1 MIDACGTEQLN
12 EFVIIHSG
20 GGFNTS
26 DIQLDFDSNN
36 NFAGPQNNDI
46 NINANPCGLIAGNI
60 TAYTGCP
67 NLISV
72 GPGVN
77 IPPNAIV
84 VLQTS
89 AGATPNT
96 YNFSS
101 LCGGGQCV
109 FVISSSC
116 ARTGGAFTNG
126 GGNGTRTTHFYIAGG
141 CQQTIT
147 YDLQQVPVG
156 NGTYMLPVSGTFGN
170 DGCVAPPA
178 PAPPFPPNI
187 NPIPNVTACG
197 SYTLPPIAGT
207 NLTPNAAYYTGTNGT
222 GTQYNPGDVITS
234 TTTLY
239 AFDSN
244 GPGCSD
250 QEQFTVT
257 IIAPP
262 TVNQPNNSVA
272 CAGQQVTV
280 NFSGSP
286 GASFQWTN
294 SNPIIGLPA
303 SGTGNINF
311 TAANVNSTEVAT
323 ITVTPVQGSC
333 QGTPVSF
340 TITVNPSPTVDN
352 PGNQTACAGQQVTV
366 NFSSPAGNPTFNWTN
381 SNPAIGLPANG
392 TGNIAFTAANPA
404 NPITGTISVSAT
416 LNGCTGPAQT
426 FTITVNPA
434 PTVNAPANQ
443 TACAGQQVTVNFSGS
458 PGASFQWTNSNPAIG
473 LPASGTGNLNFTA
486 ANVNS
491 PEVGTITVTPTS
503 PAGCTG
509 NPVSFTITVNP
520 GPEMN
525 NPGDQTA
532 CAGQQVAVNFSGP
545 AGNPTF
551 NWTNSNPAIG
561 LPANGTGNINFTAAN
576 PANPITGTISVS
588 ATLNGCTG
596 PAQTFTITVNPA
608 PTVNATAN
616 QMACAGQQVTV
627 NFSGSPGASFNWTN
641 SNPAIGLPANGSG
654 DLNFTAANVNSPEV
668 GTVTVTPTSPQGCT
682 GNPASFT
689 ITVNPNPI
697 MDPPANQ
704 SVCGGDAV
712 NVVFSSSGGNPT
724 FNWTNSNPAIGLPA
738 SGTGNLNFTAANPAG
753 TQTATIAV
761 TPVLNGCAGATQIF
775 TITVTP
781 RPTVNPVPNQ
791 TICGNQNV
799 SIAFSGTAGATFEW
813 TNSNPAIGL
822 PASGTGN
829 ISFTAANSS
838 APETAVITVTP
849 QLGNCSGNP
858 LSFTLTLN
866 PTPAIDPVADVFACA
881 GEFVAITFS
890 SPSGNPTYTWTN
902 SNPAIGLGAA
912 GVGNIGFT
920 TANTGSTQTGTVS
933 VTPQL
938 NGCVGTPATFNI
950 SVSPAPTMGQPAN
963 ASACGGSTVNIAF
976 AGTPGAVFEWTNNNP
991 NVGLALSGSGNISFV
1006 SANPEAV
1013 EVATIV
1019 VQPVLNGCAGPART
1033 FTITIRPTPE
1043 VIFPGDRAVCGG
1055 DPVSVTFSSPS
1066 GNPTYTWLNNN
1077 PAIGLGASGTGNI
1090 NFTSAIVG
1098 SPQVG
1103 TVVVTP
1109 SQNGC
1114 TGPSVSFDIIVSPA
1128 PTANPLP
1135 DVQVCSREERSIA
1148 LSGSLGASFSWTNN
1162 NTATGLAAS
1171 GSGDTITFT
1180 AAHVSAPQVSTIV
1193 VTPRVGTCT
1202 GPSVV
1207 FDLTVL
1213 PLPTVDSVESF
1224 TACSGESVTVSFTGS
1239 PGATFNWTN
1248 DNTAIGLPA
1257 QGVGN
1262 LNFVA
1267 ASVVTAQSAQIRVTP
1282 QLNGCSGEV
1291 REFALTVVPA
1301 ASLPPLQDRTLC
1313 AGDSLLVDVTS
1324 PGVSVSWT
1332 NSNPAIGL
1340 AATGAGNIQFT
1351 VAPVSAAQQALITLT
1366 ATADSGNCPAV
1377 SRSFSINVKP
1387 VLGVENPGD
1396 RTACSGETV
1405 EVLFSNSRVRWTN
1418 DNPAIGL
1425 PSSGVGDL
1433 KFVAPDVP
1441 AMEVA
1446 NLTAT
1451 PLILA
1456 DRAYIPNLDGYVS
1469 VVDLST
1475 SAVIGQ
1481 IPVGAPAYGV
1491 AVDAEGTRVYVT
1503 ANTTSDNGMLIAI
1516 DAINQ
1521 TVIGTLPLAKPR
1533 GVAVSANGQ
1542 EVYVTHGE
1550 TFFSVVDA
1558 QSLTLKS
1565 TLPMPVSIN
1574 YGIAL
1579 APDGQAAY
1587 IGAAQELS
1595 SVDLPTQTSSA
1606 LSTPTPALVR
1616 GVDLELTGR
1625 LLYGAYD
1632 GATGQDSLWI
1642 ADVLTNSS
1650 IGFIPVGSAPTGV
1663 VFNPANGLVYVA
1675 NANSASMSVCNP
1687 VTRSV
1692 VATIPVGNGPIGV
1705 DVAPDGKRVYVACLS
1720 GQVYEIDAIGQV
1732 VTSIVDVGG
1741 SATAFGRF
1749 LAPAQAC
1756 IGSPQTFKITIS
1768 ARPTLQPINDITVC
1782 SEQAVNVLFNSSPGA
1797 TVQWTN
1803 TNPAIGLPENGTG
1816 NLQFMSASVV
1826 VPQTAVISATPA
1838 LAGCTGA
1845 PVSFV
1850 LTVVPGADTLLIDNS
1865 TCDPN
1870 LAGTFVQ
1877 NLTNRF
1883 GCDSVVIT
1891 TTLLLPS
1898 DTTVLNQTTCNPNA
1912 AGTFVQTL
1920 VNQAGCDSV
1929 VVTIVAFD
1937 PNATDTTLITT
1948 TTCDPNAVGT
1958 SAQTFTNQAGCDSV
1972 VIVNTV
1978 YNPDNCAPIALVS
1991 GRDPLCADQANGSF
2005 TLQVQSGLLPLTY
2018 TWSGSAGGAGSGQI
2032 TALQTP
2038 ATVSDLP
2045 AGSYTIT
2052 LTDPNGLSTTLS
2064 VVLTAPPPLK
2074 ATAGATSS
2082 FGGFSVRCSN
2092 SAEGVAKVLVSGGTS
2107 PYTYRWSSG
2116 GNAEEEGSLRAGTY
2130 TVEVRDVS
2138 GCSATANV
2146 TLSAPEPLVFSLNV
2160 GRADCGDTLV
2170 DISVQAKGG
2179 VSPYLLTLNG
2189 NAVSGPVPGL
2199 TAGTHVVG
2207 VRDANGCTAD
2217 STVTVSLPPAPTIS
2231 LPADTAVVMGT
2242 ALRIEATTNLTT
2254 WRQLVWTPLP
2264 DSTCPNC
2271 LVQSWTPQRTQ
2282 RLSVKITDENGC
2294 SATAQM
2300 LVRVLRQIEL
2310 YVPNAFRPQGGNAP
2324 ENSLWRLS
2332 AGRSVVELREVAVFD
2347 RWGDLLYRWTTPI
2360 APNEWPGW
2368 DGTTRGQRAQPGV
2381 YVYYLKILL
2390 ADNTEEVLKGDV
2402 TILD

>member
-1 MIDACGTEQLN
+1 MLGKFLLPVGLALEVVCLFFPSPLSAQCPQIEAIMIDACGTEQLN

-116 ARTGGAFTNG
+116 VRTGGAFTNG

-294 SNPIIGLPA
+294 DNPAIGLPA
-303 SGTGNINF
+303 AGTGNLNF
-311 TAANVNSTEVAT
+311 TAANVNSPEIGTV
-323 ITVTPVQGSC
+323 TVTPVQGSC

-458 PGASFQWTNSNPAIG
+458 PGATFQWTNSNPAIG
-473 LPASGTGNLNFTA
+473 LPANGSGDLNFTA

-503 PAGCTG
+503 PQGCTG
-509 NPVSFTITVNP
+509 SAVS
-520 GPEMN
+520 
-525 NPGDQTA
+525 
-532 CAGQQVAVNFSGP
+532 
-545 AGNPTF
+545 
-551 NWTNSNPAIG
+551 
-561 LPANGTGNINFTAAN
+561 
-576 PANPITGTISVS
+576 
-588 ATLNGCTG
+588 
-596 PAQTFTITVNPA
+596 FTITVNPA
-608 PTVNATAN
+608 PTVNAPAN
-616 QMACAGQQVTV
+616 QTACAGQQVTV
-627 NFSGSPGASFNWTN
+627 NFSGSPGASFQWTN
-641 SNPAIGLPANGSG
+641 SNPAIGLPASG
-654 DLNFTAANVNSPEV
+654 TGNLNFTAANVNSPEV

-712 NVVFSSSGGNPT
+712 NVVFSSPGGNPT

-738 SGTGNLNFTAANPAG
+738 VGTGNISFTAANPTG

-761 TPVLNGCAGATQIF
+761 TPVLNGCSGAAQTF

-822 PASGTGN
+822 PASGTGS
-829 ISFTAANSS
+829 ISFTASNPA
-838 APETAVITVTP
+838 APETAVVTVTP
-849 QLGNCSGNP
+849 QLGSCSGNP
-858 LSFTLTLN
+858 ISFTLTLN
-866 PTPAIDPVADVFACA
+866 PSPAVNPVADVFACA
-881 GEFVAITFS
+881 GEFVAIAFS

-920 TANTGSTQTGTVS
+920 TANTGSTQTGTIS

-991 NVGLALSGSGNISFV
+991 NVGLAPSGSGNISFV

-1213 PLPTVDSVESF
+1213 PLPTVDSVESL

-1239 PGATFNWTN
+1239 PGATLNWTN

-1282 QLNGCSGEV
+1282 ELNGCLGEV

-1313 AGDSLLVDVTS
+1313 AGDSLSIGVTS
-1324 PGVSVSWT
+1324 PGVSVSWA

-1340 AATGAGNIQFT
+1340 AATGAGDIQFT
-1351 VAPVSAAQQALITLT
+1351 AAPVSAPQQALITLT
-1366 ATADSGNCPAV
+1366 ATANSGNCPSV
-1377 SRSFSINVKP
+1377 SRSFSVNVKP
-1387 VLGVENPGD
+1387 VLDVENPGD

-1405 EVLFSNSRVRWTN
+1405 EVVFSNSRVRWTN

-1433 KFVAPDVP
+1433 SFAAPNVP
-1441 AMEVA
+1441 AVEVA
-1446 NLTAT
+1446 NLTVT
-1451 PLILA
+1451 PLAVA
-1456 DRAYIPNLDGYVS
+1456 DRAYIPNWNGYVS

-1475 SAVIGQ
+1475 NAVVAQ

-1491 AVDAEGTRVYVT
+1491 AVDAGGSRVYVT
-1503 ANTTSDNGMLIAI
+1503 TDTSSNNGALMVL
-1516 DAINQ
+1516 DAVSQ
-1521 TVIGTLPLAKPR
+1521 TVVGTVPLAKPR

-1550 TFFSVVDA
+1550 TFFSIVDA

-1565 TLPMPVSIN
+1565 TLPMPVSTN

-1579 APDGQAAY
+1579 APDGKTAY
-1587 IGAAQELS
+1587 VGAAQELS

-1616 GVDLELTGR
+1616 GVDLEPTGR
-1625 LLYGAYD
+1625 LLYGVYD

-1642 ADVLTNSS
+1642 TDVLTNSS

-1675 NANSASMSVCNP
+1675 NANSGSVSVCDP

-1705 DVAPDGKRVYVACLS
+1705 DATPDGKRVYVACLS

-1756 IGSPQTFKITIS
+1756 IGSPQTFRITIS

-1920 VNQAGCDSV
+1920 TNQAGCDSV

-1937 PNATDTTLITT
+1937 PNAADTTLITT
-1948 TTCDPNAVGT
+1948 TTCDPNAAGT
-1958 SAQTFTNQAGCDSV
+1958 FVQTLTNQAGCDSV
-1972 VIVNTV
+1972 IIIINTI
-1978 YNPDNCAPIALVS
+1978 YDPNGCAPIALVS
-1991 GRDPLCADQANGSF
+1991 GRDPLCADRADGSF
-2005 TLQVQSGLLPLTY
+2005 TLQAQSGLLPLTY
-2018 TWSGSAGGAGSGQI
+2018 TWSGPAGGSGSGQI

-2045 AGSYTIT
+2045 AGSYAIT

-2064 VVLTAPPPLK
+2064 VVLTAPPALK
-2074 ATAGATSS
+2074 ATAVATSS

-2092 SAEGVAKVLVSGGTS
+2092 STEGAAKVLVLGGTS

-2116 GNAEEEGSLRAGTY
+2116 GSAEEESGLSAGTY
-2130 TVEVRDVS
+2130 TVEVRDAN

-2170 DISVQAKGG
+2170 DISVQVKGG
-2179 VSPYLLTLNG
+2179 VSPYLLTLDG

-2199 TAGTHVVG
+2199 TAGTHTVG
-2207 VRDANGCTAD
+2207 VRDANGCTAN
-2217 STVTVSLPPAPTIS
+2217 STVTVALPPIPLIS

-2242 ALRIEATTNLTT
+2242 ALRIEATTNITT

-2264 DSTCPNC
+2264 DSSCPNC

-2294 SATAQM
+2294 SATAHT

-2310 YVPNAFRPQGGNAP
+2310 YVPNAFRPQGTP
-2324 ENSLWRLS
+2324 ENNLWRLS

-2360 APNEWPGW
+2360 SPNEWPGW

-2381 YVYYLKILL
+2381 YVYYLRILL

>member
-46 NINANPCGLIAGNI
+46 NINANPCGLIAGN
-60 TAYTGCP
+60 TAAYSGCS

-89 AGATPNT
+89 AGSTPNT
-96 YNFSS
+96 YNFSN
-101 LCGGGQCV
+101 LCGSGQCV

-116 ARTGGAFTNG
+116 VRTGGAFTNG

-197 SYTLPPIAGT
+197 SYTLPPITGT
-207 NLTPNAAYYTGTNGT
+207 NLTPNAAYYTGPNGT

-239 AFDSN
+239 AFDSK

-257 IIAPP
+257 IITPP

-294 SNPIIGLPA
+294 SNPAIGLPA
-303 SGTGNINF
+303 NGTGNLNF
-311 TAANVNSTEVAT
+311 TAANVNSPEVGT

-352 PGNQTACAGQQVTV
+352 PGNQTTCAGQQVTV

-392 TGNIAFTAANPA
+392 TGNISFTAANPA

-434 PTVNAPANQ
+434 ATVNAPANQ

-503 PAGCTG
+503 P
-509 NPVSFTITVNP
+509 
-520 GPEMN
+520 
-525 NPGDQTA
+525 
-532 CAGQQVAVNFSGP
+532 
-545 AGNPTF
+545 
-551 NWTNSNPAIG
+551 
-561 LPANGTGNINFTAAN
+561 
-576 PANPITGTISVS
+576 
-588 ATLNGCTG
+588 
-596 PAQTFTITVNPA
+596 
-608 PTVNATAN
+608 
-616 QMACAGQQVTV
+616 
-627 NFSGSPGASFNWTN
+627 
-641 SNPAIGLPANGSG
+641 
-654 DLNFTAANVNSPEV
+654 
-668 GTVTVTPTSPQGCT
+668 QGCT
-682 GNPASFT
+682 GSAVSFT
-689 ITVNPNPI
+689 ITVNPNPT
-697 MDPPANQ
+697 MDPPASQ

-712 NVVFSSSGGNPT
+712 NVVFSSPGGNPA

-738 SGTGNLNFTAANPAG
+738 AGTGNISFTAANPAG

-761 TPVLNGCAGATQIF
+761 TPVLNGCAGAAQTF

-822 PASGTGN
+822 PAAGTGN
-829 ISFTAANSS
+829 ISFTAANPS

-866 PTPAIDPVADVFACA
+866 PSPAVNPVADIFACA

-920 TANTGSTQTGTVS
+920 TANTGSTQTGTIS

-938 NGCVGTPATFNI
+938 NGCVGTPTTFNI

-963 ASACGGSTVNIAF
+963 ALACGGSTVNVAF

-991 NVGLALSGSGNISFV
+991 NIGLASSGSGNIFFV
-1006 SANPEAV
+1006 SANPEV
-1013 EVATIV
+1013 IEVATV
-1019 VQPVLNGCAGPART
+1019 VVTPVLNGCPGPART
-1033 FTITIRPTPE
+1033 FSITIRPTPE
-1043 VIFPGDRAVCGG
+1043 VILPGDRAVCGG
-1055 DPVSVTFSSPS
+1055 DPVSVTFSSPF

-1103 TVVVTP
+1103 TIVVAP

-1114 TGPSVSFDIIVSPA
+1114 TGPSVSFDIIVSPS

-1135 DVQVCSREERSIA
+1135 DVQTCSREGRSIA

-1162 NTATGLAAS
+1162 NTATGVAAS
-1171 GSGDTITFT
+1171 GSGNTIAFT
-1180 AAHVSAPQVSTIV
+1180 AANVSAPQVSTIT

-1202 GPSVV
+1202 GPSVT
-1207 FDLTVL
+1207 FNLTVL
-1213 PLPTVDSVESF
+1213 PLPSIDSVAPLTS
-1224 TACSGESVTVSFTGS
+1224 CSGDSVTVAFTGS
-1239 PGATFNWTN
+1239 PGATFTWTN
-1248 DNTAIGLPA
+1248 DNVAIGLPA

-1267 ASVVTAQSAQIRVTP
+1267 ASVSTTQSAQIRVVP
-1282 QLNGCSGEV
+1282 ELNGCLGEARV
-1291 REFALTVVPA
+1291 FALSIVPA

-1313 AGDSLLVDVTS
+1313 SRDSLLIGVTS
-1324 PGVSVSWT
+1324 PGVSVNWT

-1340 AATGAGNIQFT
+1340 AATGAGDIQFT
-1351 VAPVSAAQQALITLT
+1351 AAPVSAPQQALITLT
-1366 ATADSGNCPAV
+1366 ATANSGNCPAV

-1387 VLGVENPGD
+1387 GLDVENPGD
-1396 RTACSGETV
+1396 RIACSGETV
-1405 EVLFSNSRVRWTN
+1405 EVFFSNSRVRWTN

-1433 KFVAPDVP
+1433 NFAAPSVP
-1441 AMEVA
+1441 AAEVA
-1446 NLTAT
+1446 NLTVT
-1451 PLILA
+1451 PLAVA
-1456 DRAYIPNLDGYVS
+1456 DRAYIPNWNGYVS

-1475 SAVIGQ
+1475 NAVIAQ

-1491 AVDAEGTRVYVT
+1491 AVDAGGSRVYVT
-1503 ANTTSDNGMLIAI
+1503 TDTSSSNGALMIL
-1516 DAINQ
+1516 DAVNQ
-1521 TVIGTLPLAKPR
+1521 TVIGTVPFAKPR

-1565 TLPMPVSIN
+1565 TLPMPVSTS

-1579 APDGQAAY
+1579 APDGKTAY
-1587 IGAAQELS
+1587 IGAAQELG
-1595 SVDLPTQTSSA
+1595 SVDLLTQTSSA
-1606 LSTPTPALVR
+1606 LLTPTPALVH
-1616 GVDLELTGR
+1616 GIDLEPSGR

-1642 ADVLTNSS
+1642 TDVLTNSS
-1650 IGFIPVGSAPTGV
+1650 IGFVPVGSAPTGV

-1675 NANSASMSVCNP
+1675 NHNSATVSVCDP

-1692 VATIPVGNGPIGV
+1692 IATIPVGNGPIGV
-1705 DVAPDGKRVYVACLS
+1705 DLTPDGERVYVACLS
-1720 GQVYEIDAIGQV
+1720 GQVYEIDAIGQA

-1749 LAPAQAC
+1749 LAPAPAC
-1756 IGSPQTFKITIS
+1756 IGPPQTFKITVN
-1768 ARPTLQPINDITVC
+1768 ARPTLQPLSDITAC
-1782 SEQAVNVLFNSSPGA
+1782 SEQMVGISFTHSPGA

-1803 TNPAIGLPENGTG
+1803 TNTAIGLPANGTG

-1826 VPQTAVISATPA
+1826 APQTAIISATPVF
-1838 LAGCTGA
+1838 AGCIGT
-1845 PVSFV
+1845 PISFA
-1850 LTVVPGADTLLIDNS
+1850 LTVVPGADTLMIDNT

-1870 LAGTFVQ
+1870 LAGTFIQ

-1898 DTTVLNQTTCNPNA
+1898 DTTTLNRTTCNPNA
-1912 AGTFVQTL
+1912 VGTSVQTL
-1920 VNQAGCDSV
+1920 ANQFGCDSV
-1929 VVTIVAFD
+1929 VVTNIAFD
-1937 PNATDTTLITT
+1937 PNSADTTLITN
-1948 TTCDPNAVGT
+1948 TTCDPNAAGT
-1958 SAQTFTNQAGCDSV
+1958 SVQTFTNQAGCDSV
-1972 VIVNTV
+1972 VITTTLLLPSDTTTLNRTTCDPNGAGTTIQTLTNQAGCDSVIIVSTV
-1978 YNPDNCAPIALVS
+1978 YNPDGCAPIALVS
-1991 GRDPLCADQANGSF
+1991 GRNPLCADRADGSF
-2005 TLQVQSGLLPLTY
+2005 TLQAQSGLLPLTY

-2038 ATVSDLP
+2038 TTVNDLP
-2045 AGSYTIT
+2045 AGSYAIT

-2064 VVLTAPPPLK
+2064 VVLTAPPALK
-2074 ATAGATSS
+2074 ATAVATSS

-2107 PYTYRWSSG
+2107 PYTYRWGSG
-2116 GNAEEEGSLRAGTY
+2116 GSAEEESSLRAGTY
-2130 TVEVRDVS
+2130 TVEVRDAN

-2160 GRADCGDTLV
+2160 GKADCGDTLV

-2189 NAVSGPVPGL
+2189 NALSGPVPGL
-2199 TAGTHVVG
+2199 AAGTHIVA

-2217 STVTVSLPPAPTIS
+2217 STVTVALPPAPTIS

-2254 WRQLVWTPLP
+2254 WRQLVWTPLL

-2271 LVQSWTPQRTQ
+2271 LVQSWIPERTQ

-2294 SATAQM
+2294 SATAQL

-2310 YVPNAFRPQGGNAP
+2310 YVPNAFRPQGTP
-2324 ENSLWRLS
+2324 ENNIWRLS
-2332 AGRSVVELREVAVFD
+2332 AGRSVAELREVAVFD

-2368 DGTTRGQRAQPGV
+2368 DGTARGQRAQPGV
-2381 YVYYLKILL
+2381 YVYYLRVLL

-2402 TILD
+2402 TVLD